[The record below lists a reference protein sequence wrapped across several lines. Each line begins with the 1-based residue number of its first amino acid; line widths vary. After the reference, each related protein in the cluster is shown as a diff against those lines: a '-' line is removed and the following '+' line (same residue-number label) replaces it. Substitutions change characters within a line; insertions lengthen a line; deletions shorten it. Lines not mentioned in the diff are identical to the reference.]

1 MRVCFLGL
9 IFMLAG
15 FQISSGR
22 PSTPMITNNA
32 YDDQLNAAITAFYQS
47 HWNKSGQLLREL
59 KKERPEDI
67 RPWFFEAMIP
77 FWKYFFGGN
86 NPAAAK
92 EFYQKSEKA
101 IQVGLKH
108 LKKEPSDTSVVLL
121 LSGLYGYRSLAAANE
136 KEYKIALQSGIK
148 GFSFTRHL
156 LMMDDNNP
164 NALIGK
170 GIFHYMIG
178 STPVELRWMTNLV
191 GFSGSVKMGL
201 AELTKAADSNSYVST
216 DAMMILCYLYNRD
229 KKYQEALDYAQKLV
243 KRYNDNIIFRYYYAM
258 SLEKCGHR
266 QQAGQQYQMIL
277 NRPDSGLEELKKI
290 SKKRLTELTS
300 D

>member
-1 MRVCFLGL
+1 MRVCLLGI

-15 FQISSGR
+15 FQISSGN
-22 PSTPMITNNA
+22 PSISMNA

-47 HWNKSGQLLREL
+47 QWSKSGQLLQEL
-59 KKERPEDI
+59 KKERPDDI

-86 NPAAAK
+86 NPADAK
-92 EFYQKSEKA
+92 EFYQKSENA
-101 IQVGLKH
+101 IQIGTKH

-148 GFSFTRHL
+148 GFSYTRHL

-178 STPVELRWMTNLV
+178 STPVELRWMTNLA
-191 GFSGSVKMGL
+191 GFSGSIKMGL
-201 AELTKAADSNSYVST
+201 EELTNAAESNSYVST

-258 SLEKCGHR
+258 SLEKSGYR
-266 QQAGQQYQMIL
+266 QQAEQQYQMIL
-277 NRPDSGLEELKKI
+277 DLPDSGLKELKII
-290 SKKRLTELTS
+290 SEKRLMKIRS